1 MYDEHSQIHHYMN
14 TDQQPEDS
22 STPEEASAS
31 EPQAAPTPPPEAA
44 ANPTPPPAPASGL
57 SKDSLNM
64 GMLCHLLAF
73 SGFIVPFGTILGP
86 LIIWLVKKD
95 SDPYVD
101 EQGKESLNFQISMA
115 IYGVV
120 SGFLIFIAIGLLLLP
135 VVIIGNIVLTI
146 IGTIK
151 ASKGEPWKYPVTI
164 RMIK

>member
-1 MYDEHSQIHHYMN
+1 MN
-14 TDQQPEDS
+14 NDQQPED
-22 STPEEASAS
+22 AS
-31 EPQAAPTPPPEAA
+31 APTPEPETSEPETASAPAPVAEAA
-44 ANPTPPPAPASGL
+44 PSADSTI

-86 LIIWLVKKD
+86 LIFWLVKKD

-101 EQGKESLNFQISMA
+101 EQGKESLNFQISMMIYA
-115 IYGVV
+115 IV
-120 SGFLIFIAIGLLLLP
+120 SGILILLAVGVILLP
-135 VVIIGNIVLTI
+135 VVLLANLILTI

-164 RMIK
+164 RLVK

>member
-1 MYDEHSQIHHYMN
+1 MN
-14 TDQQPEDS
+14 NDQQPED
-22 STPEEASAS
+22 AS
-31 EPQAAPTPPPEAA
+31 APTPEPETSEPETASAPAPVAEAA
-44 ANPTPPPAPASGL
+44 PSAASTI

-86 LIIWLVKKD
+86 LIFWLVKKD

-101 EQGKESLNFQISMA
+101 EQGKESLNFQISMMIYA
-115 IYGVV
+115 IV
-120 SGFLIFIAIGLLLLP
+120 SGILILLAVGVILLP
-135 VVIIGNIVLTI
+135 VVLLANLILTI

-164 RMIK
+164 RLVK